1 VDFRF
6 FVFLIAFGIGL
17 LVSLTDFAHRGDL
30 PKAALVLAV
39 VTAVGFV
46 VLSSLLERFVYKRI
60 RNVYKLIHQLKLGKD
75 LKAAL
80 GEHIPDDPI
89 AGAEREVRDWA
100 VRHASEI
107 QKLQE
112 QAQFRREFLSNISH
126 EFKTP
131 LFATQGY
138 VETLR
143 EGLMMEDDPKTARSF
158 LEKASR
164 NLDRLGYLIRDLD
177 EIAKLEAGIS
187 ALRIEK
193 FDINALIAECMED
206 LERKAARSDI
216 HIRFNRKTAG
226 PTWVRADRE
235 RIRQVLANLIENSI
249 KYGRKNGTT
258 TISTFPLFDQLLVEV
273 TDDGPGIEEKNL
285 NRVFERFYRTDSSRS
300 REIGGSG
307 LGLAIVKHIIEA
319 HGQNVHVRST
329 ERIGTTFGFTLG
341 NGKLAMD
348 N

>member
-1 VDFRF
+1 VGFRF
-6 FVFLIAFGIGL
+6 FVFLIAFAIGL
-17 LVSLTDFAHRGDL
+17 LVSLADFVHRGEF
-30 PKAALVLAV
+30 PKAALILAV

-60 RNVYKLIHQLKLGKD
+60 RNVYKLIHRLKLGKD

-100 VRHASEI
+100 VRNASEI
-107 QKLQE
+107 QKLHE

-131 LFATQGY
+131 LFAAQGY
-138 VETLR
+138 IETLR
-143 EGLMMEDDPKTARSF
+143 DGLMDGGSPTAKNF

-177 EIAKLEAGIS
+177 EITKLEAGIS
-187 ALRIEK
+187 ALHIEK
-193 FDINALIAECMED
+193 FDIKALIAECVED
-206 LERKAARSDI
+206 LERKAARADI
-216 HIRFNRKTAG
+216 RIRFNRKTAG
-226 PTWVRADRE
+226 PSWVRADRE

-329 ERIGTTFGFTLG
+329 ERIGTTFGFTLS
-341 NGKLAMD
+341 NGQLTVD
-348 N
+348 S

>member
-1 VDFRF
+1 MNFRF

-30 PKAALVLAV
+30 SKAALVLAV
-39 VTAVGFV
+39 VTAVGFL

-138 VETLR
+138 IETLR
-143 EGLMMEDDPKTARSF
+143 DGLLDENPPAAKNF

-187 ALRIEK
+187 ALHIEK
-193 FDINALIAECMED
+193 FDINALIAECVED
-206 LERKAARSDI
+206 LERKASRADI
-216 HIRFNRKTAG
+216 RIRFNRKTAG

-341 NGKLAMD
+341 NGQLTVD